1 MTPALKKYLQPDP
14 NLPPVPAPQRVWT
27 PPLKSRGTR
36 RVALGAKHHENGAM
50 VVNDVVTAFESG
62 FERKA
67 AKSSWAFPGVKDVI
81 DQFPKERYLGDD
93 GAWHSHTFDYLVVFE
108 DGIKRAVSVKPLVFV
123 ESSNIRRIHQLLAAQ
138 MSPATANQINLVT
151 EQNLGRDDIFNGEL
165 ICALLQDPNPE
176 QDAVVERIVA
186 GLIGSTTIGELAGA
200 SGLKGYGFRAAVR
213 LIASGRLQMVEK
225 ARITHNAVVRRP
237 DRQA

>member
-1 MTPALKKYLQPDP
+1 MTLNNALKKYLQPDP
-14 NLPPVPAPQRVWT
+14 NLPPLPAPQRVWR

-36 RVALGAKHHENGAM
+36 KVALGAKHHENGAM

-67 AKSSWAFPGVKDVI
+67 AKCSWAWPGVIDVI

-93 GAWHSHTFDYLVVFE
+93 GVWHTHTFDYLVVF
-108 DGIKRAVSVKPLVFV
+108 DNGLKRAISVKPLAFV

-151 EQNLGRDDIFNGEL
+151 EQNLGRDNYFNGAL
-165 ICALLQDPNPE
+165 ICSLMLDPNPE
-176 QDAVVERIVA
+176 QDAVVERLVA
-186 GLIGSTTIGELAGA
+186 GLIGATTIGVLADA
-200 SGLKGYGFRAAVR
+200 SGPT
-213 LIASGRLQMVEK
+213 ASAPRS
-225 ARITHNAVVRRP
+225 A
-237 DRQA
+237 